1 VRIELVPVIL
11 GAIVALLGLALVAD
25 AVIENEV
32 FVPEERRRRDRAP
45 RSRPGEALVG
55 IGTLIFGA
63 ALIGRDTWRYATLAV
78 LVGSLVLVV
87 GIAFNWR
94 YLREILTF
102 RGPARRDPTADQSR
116 VASEPDSTPSERL
129 RLR

>member
-11 GAIVALLGLALVAD
+11 GAIVALLGLALIAD
-25 AVIENEV
+25 ALIEDEV

-55 IGTLIFGA
+55 LGTAIFGA
-63 ALIGRDTWRYATLAV
+63 ALIGRDAWRYATLAV
-78 LVGSLVLVV
+78 TVGVVVLLL

-102 RGPARRDPTADQSR
+102 RGPARRDPMADQE
-116 VASEPDSTPSERL
+116 ASGEPTPRSGEGLPL
-129 RLR
+129 R